1 MCLVLYHYTYSW
13 NMVYYSCKIHIIWTN
28 NAKKNKHIYT
38 HIYVC
43 VCIYIY
49 IYKSTYTF
57 HYSLLCCMNQ
67 TPNSKL
73 MQLWIFIHHNYV
85 LIHFIAIMIQKNLLC
100 VTQFHLLY
108 VHFSLHYSI
117 QSATVMQWNRQPA
130 QM

>member
-13 NMVYYSCKIHIIWTN
+13 NMVYYSYKIHIVSTN
-28 NAKKNKHIYT
+28 SAKKNKHIY
-38 HIYVC
+38 ICMY

-49 IYKSTYTF
+49 IYISTYTF

-67 TPNSKL
+67 TPDSKL

-85 LIHFIAIMIQKNLLC
+85 FIHFITITIQKKLLC
-100 VTQFHLLY
+100 VTQFQLLY
-108 VHFSLHYSI
+108 VHFSLHYSF

>member
-13 NMVYYSCKIHIIWTN
+13 NMVYYSYNIHIIWTN
-28 NAKKNKHIYT
+28 NAKKTNTYICM
-38 HIYVC
+38 YVC
-43 VCIYIY
+43 VYIYIY
-49 IYKSTYTF
+49 ISTYTF

-67 TPNSKL
+67 TPDSKL
-73 MQLWIFIHHNYV
+73 MQLWILIHHNYV
-85 LIHFIAIMIQKNLLC
+85 LIHLTAIRIQKNLLC